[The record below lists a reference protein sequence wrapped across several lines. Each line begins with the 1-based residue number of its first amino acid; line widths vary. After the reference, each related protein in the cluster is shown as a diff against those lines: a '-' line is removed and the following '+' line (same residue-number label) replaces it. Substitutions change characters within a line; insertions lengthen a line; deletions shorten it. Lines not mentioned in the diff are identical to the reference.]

1 MSEEEGRRDIQQCG
15 NNAVQNMLTTPHGD
29 LFKINIF
36 QWSFK
41 VGSRL
46 LNIHCLLRKLNHYS
60 KIEMFRMHSGPNQG
74 FLSNGCIG
82 CIYLV
87 KILANCAPTVQC
99 CNV

>member
-46 LNIHCLLRKLNHYS
+46 SNIHCLLRKLNHYS
-60 KIEMFRMHSGPNQG
+60 KIGMFRMHRMDGPKSKNPRN
-74 FLSNGCIG
+74 FLFSFFDRF
-82 CIYLV
+82 
-87 KILANCAPTVQC
+87 
-99 CNV
+99 